1 MGFVGF
7 MILGFYIL
15 LLREQN
21 FAVYLRPFW
30 YLASSEEAWETPQ
43 YMLRQLGEKKA
54 RKVVPKE

>member
-7 MILGFYIL
+7 VILGFYIL
-15 LLREQN
+15 HKQN

-43 YMLRQLGEKKA
+43 YMLRELGEKKA